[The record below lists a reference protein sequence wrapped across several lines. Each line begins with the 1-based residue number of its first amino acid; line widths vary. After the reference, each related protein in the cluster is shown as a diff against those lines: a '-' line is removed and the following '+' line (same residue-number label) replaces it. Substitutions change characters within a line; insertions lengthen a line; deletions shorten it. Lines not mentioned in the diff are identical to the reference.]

1 MVEFLLRVSGRK
13 LALPLLLAAATV
25 ALFAACSDSGSSEP
39 KFALHVEND
48 GIFRGRLIKAWVDLR
63 DGQWGRTD
71 VAWRTGR
78 GTVVQRTRL
87 FEGDSTTGGRLL
99 ADTVWIE
106 WNRLPPVLLD
116 TLDNSADTTVT
127 NVDTLF
133 IDTLAVVV
141 EDQESAPFV
150 VEVRNILPQIDSVL
164 VGEWRGSVVD
174 SLVRL
179 SAHPGQVVQF
189 SFKLSDA
196 YSEAASPAFTFPEGY
211 EIREL
216 FRSDTMMTFTWAA
229 PDTLVNDTALL
240 ELRDTGGHGTRV
252 YRLRF
257 MTYSE
262 TGSVWVSTSTDLVKV
277 ASDGTEI
284 LRIADAFTQIAKL
297 ALDAN
302 REYLWVADRG
312 AGSLTLVG
320 ASGGIRMVD
329 SSSFNQPTT
338 LAVDV
343 QSGFLWIGD
352 LATGNLGRLRR
363 YELGTGD
370 SLTLTATI
378 LGEVGPVTALSIDQ
392 YEADRAWYVAPEG
405 DYLARITDGSR
416 DTLYGSLGINRPEFL
431 EWDAAASRLW
441 MADSNALYLIDSTGA
456 VRATV
461 HGFTKVGGLSAGG
474 GSACISDVRSGRV
487 VRFPSTITGTHDIE
501 DGQVTT
507 GFASPQGTGIFLADG
522 SCWVAD
528 TEAGS
533 LVRLDSHGTETNRL
547 GGLDQPKALAVHQG
561 VE

>member
-1 MVEFLLRVSGRK
+1 
-13 LALPLLLAAATV
+13 
-25 ALFAACSDSGSSEP
+25 
-39 KFALHVEND
+39 
-48 GIFRGRLIKAWVDLR
+48 
-63 DGQWGRTD
+63 
-71 VAWRTGR
+71 
-78 GTVVQRTRL
+78 VVQRTRL

-106 WNRLPPVLLD
+106 WNRLPPQLLD

-150 VEVRNILPQIDSVL
+150 IEVRNILPQIDSVV
-164 VGEWRGSVVD
+164 VGEWRGGVVD

-179 SAHPGQVVQF
+179 SAHPGQVVEF

-196 YSEAASPAFTFPEGY
+196 YSDAASPEFTFPEGY

-216 FRSDTMMTFTWAA
+216 FSSDTMVSFTWAA
-229 PDTLVNDTALL
+229 PDTLMNDTALL

-252 YRLRF
+252 YRLRLL
-257 MTYSE
+257 TYSE

-284 LRIADAFTQIAKL
+284 LRISDAFTQVSKIAI
-297 ALDAN
+297 DAN
-302 REYLWVADRG
+302 REHLWVTDRG

-320 ASGGIRMVD
+320 ASGGIRLVD
-329 SSSFNQPTT
+329 STTFNQPSVV
-338 LAVDV
+338 AVDV
-343 QSGFLWIGD
+343 QSGFLWVGD
-352 LATGNLGRLRR
+352 LAAASAGRLRR
-363 YELGTGD
+363 FDQGGGD

-378 LGEVGPVTALSIDQ
+378 TGETGPVAALSIDQ
-392 YEADRAWYVAPEG
+392 YEADRIWYAVPEG
-405 DYLARITDGSR
+405 DYLARATDGSQ
-416 DTLYGSLGINRPEFL
+416 DTAYGSLGINRPEFL

-441 MADSNALYLIDSTGA
+441 MADSNALYLIDSTGTI
-456 VRATV
+456 RATI

-487 VRFPSTITGTHDIE
+487 VRFPSTITGTHQLE

-547 GGLDQPKALAVHQG
+547 GGLDQPKVLAVHQG